1 MIINDVCVI
10 GGSGFVGRHVAHQ
23 LCART
28 YRVTL
33 PTRDRERVKD
43 DLIPLPTAD
52 VITADVHDEETLMR
66 LMRGCGAVV
75 NLVGVLHG
83 GRGKASFEQAHVEL
97 ARKVVDA
104 CHRSGIRRL
113 VHMSA
118 LNADPAGPS
127 AYLRTKGEAEK
138 IVRDS
143 GLDWT
148 IFRPSVIFG
157 REDRFLNLFAKLQ
170 SVLPV
175 VALAS
180 PKAKFQPVYVEDV
193 AAAIVESVQRLESFG
208 QTYELV
214 GPKVYTLR
222 ELVEYVGRVTG
233 HRRPIIGLGPMLSH
247 LQAFALELAPG
258 KLMSRDNVK
267 SMKVDSVSRDTLP
280 FGVTPT
286 VLEAVAPT
294 WLAQAT
300 PRDSYNLYRDRAH
313 RQSRAADA
321 KR

>member
-52 VITADVHDEETLMR
+52 VITADVHDEQTLMR

-104 CHRSGIRRL
+104 CQRTGIRRL

-180 PKAKFQPVYVEDV
+180 PQARFQPVYVEDV

-233 HRRPIIGLGPMLSH
+233 HRRPVIGLGPMLSH
-247 LQAFALELAPG
+247 LQAYALELAPG

-267 SMKVDSVSRDTLP
+267 SMKVDSVSQDALP

-286 VLEAVAPT
+286 ALEAVAPT

-300 PRDSYNLYRDRAH
+300 PRDRYNLFRDRAH
-313 RQSRAADA
+313 RQSRAVDA